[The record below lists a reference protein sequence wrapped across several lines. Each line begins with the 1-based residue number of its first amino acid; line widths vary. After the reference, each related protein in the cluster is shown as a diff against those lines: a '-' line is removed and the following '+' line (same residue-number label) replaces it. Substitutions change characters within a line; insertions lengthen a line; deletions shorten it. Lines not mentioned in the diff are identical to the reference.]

1 MFSQTVSIVVLMSK
15 KMKRILPIILLLIG
29 FACSKPTPKAD
40 GLIMKVRYQPESRYL
55 ISTIRGTETVITY
68 SGQEIAMQKLKSMN
82 IKNPTISK
90 VKTKTD
96 TELVTAG
103 RLKDKSYGATLI
115 YKKTNSIDG
124 KNEVPE
130 GTFVYGT
137 IKNGHLP
144 TFHAIASDILDFD
157 QKTQLM
163 QIVRNTFDQFDFP
176 EKQLKIGEQF
186 SMDRPVSLPMEGS
199 VIETVITT
207 TYKLIGIKNG
217 TAQFSISQ
225 SYLMSPKMMDNSF
238 KGSGKGNGQLNYS
251 IKDSLVTDYS
261 LKTELDL
268 NKKLDYFE
276 FDLKTI
282 NEFNQTTQIVK
293 Q

>member
-1 MFSQTVSIVVLMSK
+1 MFPKTDKIVVLTSI
-15 KMKRILPIILLLIG
+15 KMKRILPIILLIC
-29 FACSKPTPKAD
+29 FACSKPTPKPA
-40 GLIMKVRYQPESRYL
+40 GLMMKVQYQPESKYL
-55 ISTIRGTETVITY
+55 ISMIRGTETVITY
-68 SGQEIAMQKLKSMN
+68 SGQPIAMQKLKSMN

-90 VKTKTD
+90 VKTKND
-96 TELVTAG
+96 TELVTGA
-103 RLKDKSYGATLI
+103 RLKDKSYPATLI
-115 YKKTNSIDG
+115 YKKTKSLDG
-124 KNEVPE
+124 QNEIPE

-144 TFHAIASDILDFD
+144 AFQAIASDLLDVD
-157 QKTQLM
+157 QKSQLM
-163 QIVRNTFDQFDFP
+163 KMVTNTFEQFDFP

-186 SMDRPVSLPMEGS
+186 SMDRPVSLPIEGS

-207 TYKLIGIKNG
+207 TYKLLGIKNG

-225 SYLMSPKMMDNSF
+225 TYLMSPKMMDNSF
-238 KGSGKGNGQLNYS
+238 KGIGKGNGELTYS
-251 IKDSLVTDYS
+251 MNDSIVTDYNI
-261 LKTELDL
+261 KTELDM

-282 NEFNQTTQIVK
+282 NEFSQTTQIAK